1 MPLRTFRDRDGTD
14 WRVWSVIPDPHA
26 AVTLD
31 AEHRAGWLCFESS
44 DGRERRRLTLAEAPT
59 DWDALPD
66 DRLELLRRVATV
78 SAPPLL
84 DGPPGATAST

>member
-1 MPLRTFRDRDGTD
+1 MPLRTFRDRDGTE
-14 WRVWSVIPDPHA
+14 WRVWSVVPDPHA

-31 AEHRAGWLCFESS
+31 AEHRAGWICFERL
-44 DGRERRRLTLAEAPT
+44 DGRERRRLTLTAAPA

-78 SAPPLL
+78 SAPSVL
-84 DGPPGATAST
+84 DGPPGAIAPT

>member
-1 MPLRTFRDRDGTD
+1 M
-14 WRVWSVIPDPHA
+14 IPDPHA

-31 AEHRAGWLCFESS
+31 AEHRAVWLCFESS

-84 DGPPGATAST
+84 DGPPGAIAST